1 MQSPHD
7 YQTGPNSV
15 QAELDGGVLKLLFEK
30 SVPWRAV
37 ELEEGQAS
45 DDDRPLGSVERHRAT
60 PSTHPAWSWCVR
72 QIDPRRIGSEEA
84 HTPEPSVARS
94 SRRAVFEHPLD
105 ASRAITRDL
114 ESPLYRPSGIACYT
128 STWGYTSPTR
138 SPRAS
143 DKLAAT
149 SSAADPE
156 CVIVDESMAAIFA
169 TTIVV

>member
-72 QIDPRRIGSEEA
+72 RIYPRRIGDEKA
-84 HTPEPSVARS
+84 HTPEPSVARP
-94 SRRAVFEHPLD
+94 SRRAAFEHPLD
-105 ASRAITRDL
+105 ASREISRDL
-114 ESPLYRPSGIACYT
+114 GSLLSLTIRYSPLHLHVGMHT
-128 STWGYTSPTR
+128 PTR

-149 SSAADPE
+149 SSAAEPE

-169 TTIVV
+169 TTLVV